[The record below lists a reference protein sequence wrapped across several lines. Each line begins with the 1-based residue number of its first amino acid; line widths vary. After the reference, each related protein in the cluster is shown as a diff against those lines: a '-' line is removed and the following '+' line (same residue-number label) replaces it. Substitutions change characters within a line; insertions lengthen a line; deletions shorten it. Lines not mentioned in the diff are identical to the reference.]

1 MFREQYVYY
10 RRCIFF
16 SFYRNSKEVAMLQLL
31 TPLKPNLYINFM
43 YSFNNITHNLDSVLK
58 YDLKKLNQKMQLH
71 KSFKIWCLM
80 FCGSVLGGWHA
91 STENTN
97 KVECFNPRTNQWT
110 QKASLSER
118 RYRPGVAVVG
128 GKIYVCGGEEGW
140 DR

>member
-1 MFREQYVYY
+1 
-10 RRCIFF
+10 
-16 SFYRNSKEVAMLQLL
+16 
-31 TPLKPNLYINFM
+31 M

-58 YDLKKLNQKMQLH
+58 YDLKKLNQKMQLL

>member
-58 YDLKKLNQKMQLH
+58 YDLKKLTGNQKMQLH
-71 KSFKIWCLM
+71 KSFKL
-80 FCGSVLGGWHA
+80 
-91 STENTN
+91 
-97 KVECFNPRTNQWT
+97 
-110 QKASLSER
+110 
-118 RYRPGVAVVG
+118 
-128 GKIYVCGGEEGW
+128 
-140 DR
+140 

>member
-1 MFREQYVYY
+1 MY
-10 RRCIFF
+10 F